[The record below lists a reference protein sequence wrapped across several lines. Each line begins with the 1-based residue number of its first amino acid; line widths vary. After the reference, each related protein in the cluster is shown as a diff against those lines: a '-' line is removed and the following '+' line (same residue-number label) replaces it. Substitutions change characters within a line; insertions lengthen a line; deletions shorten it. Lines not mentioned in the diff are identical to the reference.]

1 MYTYCIHTLVDIT
14 EHGSLK
20 KQFPFTSKS
29 GELIHNKDSLLIAKN
44 QQANFTTL
52 LQTLQLRGNIV
63 WEHPPIKIHENIAN
77 MRFGTAYSGKHFVW
91 NFMWQVEQQELYAKD
106 QDRYGQLKDDFDL
119 VPVINFC
126 KETATFP
133 ASAFITEDSRNI
145 NTYFS
150 YIPET
155 NK

>member
-1 MYTYCIHTLVDIT
+1 MHQYMIHTLVDIT
-14 EHGSLK
+14 QHGDLK
-20 KQFPFTSKS
+20 KTFPFTSKS
-29 GELIHNKDSLLIAKN
+29 GELIHDKDSLLVAKN
-44 QQANFTTL
+44 QQSNFTTL

-63 WEHPPIKIHENIAN
+63 WEHPPIRIHENIAN
-77 MRFGTAYSGKHFVW
+77 MRFGTAYFGKHYIW
-91 NFMWQVEQQELYAKD
+91 NFMWQVEQEEVYSLN
-106 QDRYGQLKDDFDL
+106 QDKYGQLKDDFDI

-133 ASAFITEDSRNI
+133 ASAFITTDPRTL

-150 YIPET
+150 YVPEE